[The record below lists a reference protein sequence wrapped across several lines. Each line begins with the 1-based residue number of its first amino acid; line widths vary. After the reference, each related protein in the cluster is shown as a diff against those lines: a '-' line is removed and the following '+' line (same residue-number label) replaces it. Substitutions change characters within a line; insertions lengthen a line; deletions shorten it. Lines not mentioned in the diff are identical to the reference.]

1 MKRKRLV
8 RIEIFLCILIVIGI
22 FFLIFNVYF
31 ILKGF
36 GKDVLY
42 VNNKN
47 RKSIN
52 NIVEKSTYYNSLED
66 FDNVRKIQS
75 FLDFND
81 LKFTFYYNDGT
92 IKGICDDSLIDLKIY
107 IEEKGYNKGVL
118 FAILEI
124 GMIIICIGL
133 NEKRKKVSKQIDL
146 IDKQEN

>member
-8 RIEIFLCILIVIGI
+8 RIEILLSILIVIGI

-47 RKSIN
+47 RQSIK
-52 NIVEKSTYYNSLED
+52 NIVEKSEYYDSLGD
-66 FDNVRKIQS
+66 FYNVRKIQF

-81 LKFTFYYNDGT
+81 LEFTFYYNDGT
-92 IKGICDDSLIDLKIY
+92 IKEICDESLINLKIY

-124 GMIIICIGL
+124 GMIIICMGL
-133 NEKRKKVSKQIDL
+133 NEKRKKVSMQIDL